1 MHKCA
6 TNHVSRHEHQHHN
19 IDRAAHAFL
28 TSTIF
33 FNTFGRFRPF
43 FFADFFIF
51 FIQRTCF
58 VAHKKKKYKSYFDDE
73 DHS

>member
-1 MHKCA
+1 MYKCA

-33 FNTFGRFRPF
+33 FNTFGKIRPF

-51 FIQRTCF
+51 IQRTCLWPT
-58 VAHKKKKYKSYFDDE
+58 KKKYKSYFDDE